1 MKIAEK
7 VLFNIASEASYFFH
21 QKDIFVL
28 TWKNLESIFEFIT
41 DKIDAG
47 EKIKFVIQGNTQKSL
62 KILLF
67 SQAMCEHVEP
77 LAA

>member
-1 MKIAEK
+1 MDINKR
-7 VLFNIASEASYFFH
+7 SYLVFTTA
-21 QKDIFVL
+21 Q
-28 TWKNLESIFEFIT
+28 
-41 DKIDAG
+41 
-47 EKIKFVIQGNTQKSL
+47 KFVIQGNTQKSL